1 MDSIFRR
8 TAEPFASQKASNA
21 VGNRWVL
28 AFAKGLNAALITFDR
43 SLYELAGKQNHPA
56 VIPS

>member
-8 TAEPFASQKASNA
+8 TAKPIAARKASNA
-21 VGNRWVL
+21 VGDCWVL
-28 AFAKGLNAALITFDR
+28 ALAKGLNAALITFDR